1 MSSSKQG
8 SAELDYYEDVE
19 ETVSFVIVLIFLQN
33 LFNVFH

>member
-19 ETVSFVIVLIFLQN
+19 ETVSFVIVLIF
-33 LFNVFH
+33 FTKCF